1 MPASTPPPAPR
12 APDLDTDPAFD
23 PAAFL
28 TEANLSLIATRRE
41 GLALQERAAHDTNT
55 TPQEQIAACARVIA
69 VPFLRMNKRARANV
83 HFATFISAGRG
94 FNRTLIAAKVRA
106 ASRLETLSKDESLP
120 GPTRRLAAATSARAR
135 LVTLD
140 LGEVSGNEPPEPTK
154 PPTPPHTTRAGDGNT
169 NASTNDHTDN
179 TDSRDDTDIPDDFI
193 LPEKLLATCTTAAAA
208 ALENTEVDPTTAA
221 ALTSIRI
228 PIGKLTRNFKDRP
241 KGKSR

>member
-1 MPASTPPPAPR
+1 MPASTPPTVPPVT
-12 APDLDTDPAFD
+12 DTDPAFD

-41 GLALQERAAHDTNT
+41 ALALQERAAHDTT
-55 TPQEQIAACARVIA
+55 ATPQEQIAACARVIA
-69 VPFLRMNKRARANV
+69 VPFLRMNKRARANA

-94 FNRTLIAAKVRA
+94 FNRILIAAKVRA
-106 ASRLETLSKDESLP
+106 AARLETLSKDESLP

-154 PPTPPHTTRAGDGNT
+154 PPTPPRTTRAGAGNSNGDT
-169 NASTNDHTDN
+169 TTTDATDT
-179 TDSRDDTDIPDDFI
+179 TDSPDDTIPDDFI

-208 ALENTEVDPTTAA
+208 ALENTEIDPTTAA

>member
-1 MPASTPPPAPR
+1 MPASTPPPAPPVTD
-12 APDLDTDPAFD
+12 ANADTAFD

-28 TEANLSLIATRRE
+28 TQANLSLIATRRE
-41 GLALQERAAHDTNT
+41 ALALQERAAHDTTT

-69 VPFLRMNKRARANV
+69 VPFLRMNKRARANA

-94 FNRTLIAAKVRA
+94 FNRILIAAKVRA
-106 ASRLETLSKDESLP
+106 AARLETLSKDESLP

-140 LGEVSGNEPPEPTK
+140 LGEVSGNQPPEPTQ
-154 PPTPPHTTRAGDGNT
+154 PPTPPRTTRAGSGNT
-169 NASTNDHTDN
+169 NASTNDHA
-179 TDSRDDTDIPDDFI
+179 DDTDSPDDTIPDDFI

>member
-1 MPASTPPPAPR
+1 MPASTPPAAP
-12 APDLDTDPAFD
+12 PVTDLDTDAAFD

-28 TEANLSLIATRRE
+28 TAANLSLIATRRE
-41 GLALQERAAHDTNT
+41 ALALQERAASDTTT

-83 HFATFISAGRG
+83 HFATFINAGRG

-106 ASRLETLSKDESLP
+106 ASRLETLSKDESLA

-140 LGEVSGNEPPEPTK
+140 LGEVSGNEPAEPVK
-154 PPTPPHTTRAGDGNT
+154 PTTPPRTNRAGDGNT
-169 NASTNDHTDN
+169 NGDTHNSDTP
-179 TDSRDDTDIPDDFI
+179 DDTDIPDDFI